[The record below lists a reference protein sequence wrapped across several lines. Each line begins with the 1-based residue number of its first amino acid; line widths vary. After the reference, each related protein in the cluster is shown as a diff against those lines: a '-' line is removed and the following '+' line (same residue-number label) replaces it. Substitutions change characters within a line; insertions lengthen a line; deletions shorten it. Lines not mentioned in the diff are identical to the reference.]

1 MVQAEG
7 SVRAEDG
14 KAGPSVWGL
23 DTTEPILWSQSHMP
37 PVRST
42 QAMATAQPIL
52 HMEQPSKFHS
62 LPSHGHSPHLGL
74 EVGLT
79 TLVAARQRGEVMSVR
94 VSKN

>member
-1 MVQAEG
+1 
-7 SVRAEDG
+7 
-14 KAGPSVWGL
+14 
-23 DTTEPILWSQSHMP
+23 
-37 PVRST
+37 
-42 QAMATAQPIL
+42 MATAQPIL